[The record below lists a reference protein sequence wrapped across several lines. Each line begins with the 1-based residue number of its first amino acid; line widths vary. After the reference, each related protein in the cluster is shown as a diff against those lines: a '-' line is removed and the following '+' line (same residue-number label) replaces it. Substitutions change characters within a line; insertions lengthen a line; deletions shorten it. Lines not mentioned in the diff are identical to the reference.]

1 MEDHSCELS
10 REEYIALATF
20 RNALRSFLHFSAEA
34 AKAEGLTP
42 QQHQLLLLIKGN
54 PKGDGVSVSELADGL
69 KIHHNAAVGLVNR
82 CELAGL
88 VQRSE
93 NNEDR
98 RQVDVSLTPLGVS
111 KLLKLTKRHIQEL
124 HSLRSSL
131 DISSLIENS

>member
-1 MEDHSCELS
+1 MDDKQSDLS

-54 PKGDGVSVSELADGL
+54 PDREGVSVTELADGL

-82 CELAGL
+82 CEQSGL
-88 VQRSE
+88 VKRSE
-93 NNEDR
+93 NSEDR
-98 RQVDVSLTPLGVS
+98 RQVDVTLTPLGAS
-111 KLLKLTKRHIQEL
+111 KLHNLTKQHIQEL

-131 DISSLIENS
+131 DISSLMEK